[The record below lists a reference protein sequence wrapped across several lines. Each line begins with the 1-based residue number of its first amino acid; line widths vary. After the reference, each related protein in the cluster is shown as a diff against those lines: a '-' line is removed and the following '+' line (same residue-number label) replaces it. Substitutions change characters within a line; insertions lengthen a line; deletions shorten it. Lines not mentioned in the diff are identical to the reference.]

1 MRRPIPPLAPVTSA
15 TRPSK
20 VVTLEE
26 NTRLRRVFLNIL
38 VAVDGSEHAAQA
50 LRTAAQLA
58 QEEHARLT
66 VITAVPPAPA
76 LAQLS
81 AAGVA
86 LVEVADLLGEAGKRI
101 RSQVD
106 DLPDDVS
113 VQSMAVPG
121 QPVAVILE
129 RLREGHHDLLVMGTR
144 GLGRVGSALLGSV
157 SQAVLHEADV
167 PVLVVR
173 APAA

>member
-1 MRRPIPPLAPVTSA
+1 M
-15 TRPSK
+15 
-20 VVTLEE
+20 
-26 NTRLRRVFLNIL
+26 FLDIL

-66 VITAVPPAPA
+66 VITAVPSAPA
-76 LAQLS
+76 LAQMS

-86 LVEVADLLGEAGKRI
+86 LTEVADLLGEAGKRI
-101 RSQVD
+101 RAQVD
-106 DLPDDVS
+106 ELPADIS
-113 VQSMAVPG
+113 VQSIVIEG
-121 QPVAVILE
+121 QPVQVILD
-129 RLREGHHDLLVMGTR
+129 RLRDGRHDLLVMGTR
-144 GLGRVGSALLGSV
+144 GLGRMGSALLGSV
-157 SQAVLHEADV
+157 SQAVLHEAPV

>member
-1 MRRPIPPLAPVTSA
+1 
-15 TRPSK
+15 
-20 VVTLEE
+20 
-26 NTRLRRVFLNIL
+26 VFLDIL

-58 QEEHARLT
+58 QEEHSRLT

-76 LAQLS
+76 LAQMS

-86 LVEVADLLGEAGKRI
+86 LTEVADLLGEAGKRI
-101 RSQVD
+101 WAQVD
-106 DLPDDVS
+106 ELPPDIS
-113 VQSMAVPG
+113 VQSIVIEG
-121 QPVAVILE
+121 QPAQVILD
-129 RLREGHHDLLVMGTR
+129 RLREGRHDLLVMGTR

-157 SQAVLHEADV
+157 SQAVLHEASV

>member
-1 MRRPIPPLAPVTSA
+1 
-15 TRPSK
+15 
-20 VVTLEE
+20 
-26 NTRLRRVFLNIL
+26 VFLNIL
-38 VAVDGSEHAAQA
+38 VAVDGSEHAAEA

-76 LAQLS
+76 LAQMS
-81 AAGVA
+81 AVGVA
-86 LVEVADLLGEAGKRI
+86 LTEVADLLGEAGKRM
-101 RSQVD
+101 RAQVD
-106 DLPDDVS
+106 DLPDDIS

-121 QPVAVILE
+121 HPVEVIRE
-129 RLREGHHDLLVMGTR
+129 RLREGRHDLLVMGTR
-144 GLGRVGSALLGSV
+144 GLGRMGSALLGSV
-157 SQAVLHEADV
+157 SQAVLHEARV

>member
-1 MRRPIPPLAPVTSA
+1 M
-15 TRPSK
+15 
-20 VVTLEE
+20 
-26 NTRLRRVFLNIL
+26 FLNIL
-38 VAVDGSEHAAQA
+38 VAVDGSEHAAEA

-76 LAQLS
+76 LAQMS
-81 AAGVA
+81 AVGVA
-86 LVEVADLLGEAGKRI
+86 LTEVADLLGEAGKRM
-101 RSQVD
+101 RTQVD
-106 DLPDDVS
+106 DLPDDIS

-121 QPVAVILE
+121 HPVEVILE
-129 RLREGHHDLLVMGTR
+129 RLREGRHDLLVMGTR
-144 GLGRVGSALLGSV
+144 GLGRMGSALLGSV
-157 SQAVLHEADV
+157 SQAVLHEARV

>member
-1 MRRPIPPLAPVTSA
+1 
-15 TRPSK
+15 
-20 VVTLEE
+20 
-26 NTRLRRVFLNIL
+26 VFLDIL

-66 VITAVPPAPA
+66 VVTAVPSAPA
-76 LAQLS
+76 LAQMS

-86 LVEVADLLGEAGKRI
+86 LTEVADLLGEAGKHI
-101 RSQVD
+101 RAQVD
-106 DLPDDVS
+106 ELPPDIS
-113 VQSMAVPG
+113 VQSIVVRG
-121 QPVAVILE
+121 QPVEVILE

-144 GLGRVGSALLGSV
+144 GLGRMSSALLGSV
-157 SQAVLHEADV
+157 SQAVLHQASV

-173 APAA
+173 APAT

>member
-1 MRRPIPPLAPVTSA
+1 
-15 TRPSK
+15 
-20 VVTLEE
+20 
-26 NTRLRRVFLNIL
+26 VFLNIL
-38 VAVDGSEHAAQA
+38 VAVDGSEHAAEA

-76 LAQLS
+76 LAQMS
-81 AAGVA
+81 AVGVA
-86 LVEVADLLGEAGKRI
+86 LTEVADLLGEAGKRM
-101 RSQVD
+101 RTQVD
-106 DLPDDVS
+106 DLPDDIS

-121 QPVAVILE
+121 HPVEVILE
-129 RLREGHHDLLVMGTR
+129 RLREGRHDLLVMGTR
-144 GLGRVGSALLGSV
+144 GLGRMGSALLGSV
-157 SQAVLHEADV
+157 SQAVLHEARV